1 MAAPAD
7 PRFATDA
14 TFDLDGETWE
24 GDANKIDPGAPRVAE
39 GFEPTT
45 LPAEWLNWQLN
56 LLGSWAYYIG
66 ASASRTLRLSPWRA
80 WYGDNTTTDAP
91 TWILQVF
98 STPLTEGQNLAS
110 GSNYARLILPLS
122 DILPNGSTVQWIRAS
137 VKPGAARAT
146 PANRILLHRI
156 RHTLTWPTLGA
167 AVKPVTSAFVSTVET
182 YDDGTTDAQTI
193 EHPGNSI
200 TIDRNT
206 YQDSVILTAG
216 NDAGTNRDLVYGWEI
231 TYTGPKIRVED

>member
-7 PRFATDA
+7 PRFATDTLFA
-14 TFDLDGETWE
+14 ADGDTWS
-24 GDANKIDPGAPRVAE
+24 GDPTKADPGSARRLE

-56 LLGSWAYYIG
+56 LLGAWAFYIG
-66 ASASRTLRLSPWRA
+66 ESAARTIRLSPWRA
-80 WYGDNTTTDAP
+80 FPAANSISAAP
-91 TWILQVF
+91 TWILKVI
-98 STPLTEGQNLAS
+98 STPLTEGQNLAT
-110 GSNYARLILPLS
+110 GANYARLVLPLS
-122 DILPNGSTVQWIRAS
+122 DILPDGSVVSWVRAA

-146 PANRILLHRI
+146 PADRVLLHRI
-156 RHTLTWPTLGA
+156 RHTVTWPVLGV
-167 AVKPVTSAFVSTVET
+167 AVTPVTSAFVSSAET

-193 EHPGNSI
+193 EHPAAI

-206 YQDSVILTAG
+206 YQDSIILTAG

-231 TYTGPKIRVED
+231 NYTGPKIHVEG